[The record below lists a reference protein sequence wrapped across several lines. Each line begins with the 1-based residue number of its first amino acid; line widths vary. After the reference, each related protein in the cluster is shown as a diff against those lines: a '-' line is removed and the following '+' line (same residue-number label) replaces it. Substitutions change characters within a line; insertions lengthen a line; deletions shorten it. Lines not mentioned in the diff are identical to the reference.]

1 MEIYNRNDIVR
12 QNLTKFMDKCI
23 LNGMSI
29 DESADTYRNILYK
42 LESNSNKKIRY
53 YRNYNICIMYLD
65 ALKISTYNHKNLL
78 VDDNELDFF
87 SILSDI
93 NDESDLLAE
102 VSFDSTFFSKIIMYA
117 YKYSKL
123 DSLTKSL
130 IIKSLSDDENVFIS
144 EKIPY
149 HKLDLLIYTRKVVLE
164 DLVDNLEKK
173 KKYQEKYF
181 DMNLDESNVLIITN
195 CVRKL
200 FCIDR
205 DNCLELV
212 LDIAKKD
219 YAVCKYL
226 VEYIEDNLL
235 LDHIDYYENYSLDDI
250 IYRLTTDEV
259 FLKDCLWMIF
269 SLYIDKKFDDID
281 LTEDILNRKEVS
293 KVYKKLRLE

>member
-1 MEIYNRNDIVR
+1 MEIYNINDVVR
-12 QNLTKFMDKCI
+12 KELAKYIDK
-23 LNGMSI
+23 LLLRGLSI
-29 DESADTYRNILYK
+29 EESSAVYRNILYK
-42 LESNSNKKIRY
+42 LESSKDKNIRY
-53 YRNYNICIMYLD
+53 CRNYNICIMYLD

-281 LTEDILNRKEVS
+281 LTEDILNRQEIS